1 MCLYLASKTC
11 TIFKMQRRNFLK
23 KTTLLSGWPIIPFK
37 KAKIELNFNDVDWK
51 VISKQFVNN
60 NNIINLNSGSAGL
73 MSKATFERLQQSTL
87 QMLNISP
94 YKVFEQWQATINNV
108 KQKLASLIN
117 AQNNEITIVR
127 NTTEAI
133 NLILQGYPFKTG
145 DELLLA
151 QHDYP
156 YVINTAKNLALKK
169 GIKLKQIELDLK
181 HLSDSKIIRFYKNS
195 INNKTKLVVLT
206 HLTHATGK
214 ILPIKKITAI
224 AHKKGAEVLI
234 DAAHS
239 FAHIPHSVSDINCDY
254 YATSLHKWLSAPYG
268 NGLLYIKKDK
278 IKKINPVISSY
289 EKEEG
294 EMSKFHHLGTRAF
307 QNIISIEPAIDFLL
321 QLGVETKYNRLKQ
334 LTKHWIQQLDE
345 IENSQLITNTDNYNY
360 TGIAS
365 FKIEGKCSREIV
377 KSLYKDYGIIAKSV
391 GIKNGSAIRISS
403 NIFILEEH
411 LDKMIEA
418 IKEIASRKN
427 E

>member
-1 MCLYLASKTC
+1 
-11 TIFKMQRRNFLK
+11 MQRRNFLK
-23 KTTLLSGWPIIPFK
+23 KTTLLSSWPIIPIK
-37 KAKIELNFNDVDWK
+37 KVNYNKIELNFDNVDWK
-51 VISKQFVNN
+51 VISEQFVHNN
-60 NNIINLNSGSAGL
+60 KVINLNSGSAGL
-73 MSKATFERLQQSTL
+73 ISKATFDRLQQSTL
-87 QMLNISP
+87 QMLNMSP
-94 YKVFEQWQATINNV
+94 YKAFEKWQATINSII
-108 KQKLASLIN
+108 QKLASLISV
-117 AQNNEITIVR
+117 QNNDITIVR

-133 NLILQGYPFKTG
+133 NLVLQGYPFKAG

-156 YVINTAKNLALKK
+156 YVINTAKNLASNK
-169 GIKLKQIELDLK
+169 GIKLRQIEPDLK
-181 HLSDSKIIRFYKNS
+181 HWSDNKIIRFYKNS
-195 INNKTKLVVLT
+195 INSKTKLVVLT
-206 HLTHATGK
+206 HLTHREGK
-214 ILPIKKITAI
+214 VLPIKKITAI

-239 FAHIPHSVSDINCDY
+239 FAHVPHSVSDINCDY

-294 EMSKFHHLGTRAF
+294 EMLKFHHLGTRAF
-307 QNIISIEPAIDFLL
+307 QNIVAIEPAIDLLL
-321 QLGVETKYNRLKQ
+321 QLGVETKYNRLKK
-334 LTKHWIQQLDE
+334 LTKHWIQRLDE
-345 IENSQLITNTDNYNY
+345 IEKSQLITNIDNDNY
-360 TGIAS
+360 TGIAA
-365 FKIEGKCSREIV
+365 FKIEGKSSMKTVE
-377 KSLYKDYGIIAKSV
+377 SLYSDYGIIAKPV